1 MIQVH
6 ELAQKKMDDAKAF
19 AESRGLSEQF
29 KDKLG
34 YLDNYACDENDEEKT
49 LCIITNDH
57 APHGFNFVMK
67 MRKTKDSEYAPWFNG
82 GLLYYHAGDL
92 GFGAPNFS
100 VRPAGRDEGWEI
112 HT

>member
-6 ELAQKKMDDAKAF
+6 GSAQKKMDDAKEF
-19 AESRGLSEQF
+19 AESRGLSDQF
-29 KDKLG
+29 ESRLDYLG
-34 YLDNYACDENDEEKT
+34 KYACDENDEERT
-49 LCIITNDH
+49 LCLITNDH

-67 MRKTKDSEYAPWFNG
+67 VRKTKDSEYEPWFNG
-82 GLLYYHAGDL
+82 GLLYDHRGDQ

-100 VRPAGRDEGWEI
+100 VRLTDRNEGWEV